1 MQFKK
6 NKLKIQN
13 QENNKKNPHL
23 EPDFDLGPKF
33 KLPRFLFKNL
43 DLSVNINHGQL
54 SPRIISEKSND
65 LNFRKFSDKLMDR
78 RTDRWTYRGDFM
90 GCCPTKV

>member
-23 EPDFDLGPKF
+23 EPDFDLGPKL
-33 KLPRFLFKNL
+33 KLPSFLFKNL
-43 DLSVNINHGQL
+43 DLSVNIYHGQL
-54 SPRIISEKSND
+54 SPCIISEKSND

-78 RTDRWTYRGDFM
+78 CTDRWTYRGDFM
-90 GCCPTKV
+90 GRCPTKV